1 MPDKYT
7 YEYAVIRWVPKVER
21 EEFMNIG
28 VILFSKHK
36 KLLSIEYHIDK
47 SRLEN
52 FAADV
57 DLEEIQEYLEA
68 WHLIAQGAKEGGE
81 IACLDQA
88 SRFRWLTASK
98 STIIQCSKVHP
109 GLHPNP
115 EDVLN
120 KLFQRYVLL

>member
-7 YEYAVIRWVPKVER
+7 YEYAVIRWVPLVER

-36 KLLSIEYHIDK
+36 KLLLLKTHIDEHRMQAFK
-47 SRLEN
+47 TDY
-52 FAADV
+52 DV
-57 DLEEIQEYLEA
+57 KEIVEYLEA
-68 WHLIAQGAKEGGE
+68 WDLIAQGAKEGGE

-109 GLHPNP
+109 GLSDNP
-115 EDVLN
+115 ADVLD
-120 KLFQRYVLL
+120 KLFNRFVA

>member
-1 MPDKYT
+1 MPDKFT

-36 KLLSIEYHIDK
+36 KLLALQYHIDDK
-47 SRLEN
+47 RLEN
-52 FAADV
+52 FDADV
-57 DLEEIQEYLEA
+57 DTKEILEYLKA
-68 WHLIAQGAKEGGE
+68 WDLIAQGVKEGGE

-115 EDVLN
+115 EDVLK
-120 KLFQRYVLL
+120 KLFERYVI

>member
-1 MPDKYT
+1 MQDKYT

-36 KLLSIEYHIDK
+36 KLLSLQYHIDEK
-47 SRLEN
+47 RIQN
-52 FAADV
+52 FGGETDI
-57 DLEEIQEYLEA
+57 DEIRSYLDA
-68 WHLIAQGAKEGGE
+68 WDLIAQGVKEGGE
-81 IACLDQA
+81 IACLDRA

-115 EDVLN
+115 EEVLV
-120 KLFQRYVLL
+120 KLFERYVM